1 MNTKQIILNR
11 LKNARKESLSKK
23 VDLTLIDDLDRA
35 YTDFLLSYNDA
46 LYSNPFFDEWL
57 DKISDF
63 QTELSIAVDNFVING
78 YVRNLQEDKEK
89 MENLLSN
96 VEEASNQLGISPSE
110 IFDNYDQA
118 RTEVNESEGLYEEFT
133 SQYREVIKASNNGL
147 ADFS

>member
-1 MNTKQIILNR
+1 MNTKQKVFNL
-11 LKNARKESLSKK
+11 LKENKKRQLSKK

-89 MENLLSN
+89 MENLL
-96 VEEASNQLGISPSE
+96 
-110 IFDNYDQA
+110 
-118 RTEVNESEGLYEEFT
+118 
-133 SQYREVIKASNNGL
+133 
-147 ADFS
+147 

>member
-1 MNTKQIILNR
+1 
-11 LKNARKESLSKK
+11 
-23 VDLTLIDDLDRA
+23 
-35 YTDFLLSYNDA
+35 
-46 LYSNPFFDEWL
+46 
-57 DKISDF
+57 
-63 QTELSIAVDNFVING
+63 
-78 YVRNLQEDKEK
+78 

>member
-1 MNTKQIILNR
+1 M
-11 LKNARKESLSKK
+11 
-23 VDLTLIDDLDRA
+23 TL
-35 YTDFLLSYNDA
+35 YTQ
-46 LYSNPFFDEWL
+46 
-57 DKISDF
+57 ISDF

-118 RTEVNESEGLYEEFT
+118 RRQKNIFV
-133 SQYREVIKASNNGL
+133 
-147 ADFS
+147 